1 MPADPVLAIEP
12 LGFPWQTA
20 DPFLFRAFHDDAY
33 PPGNEAMGPVASLEG
48 RNIGQDFAAKDGWS
62 MYHGTTVPGFPA
74 HPHRGFE
81 TVTIVR
87 RGLIDHSDSMGAV
100 SRFGAGDV
108 QWLTAG
114 RGIVHA
120 EMFPLL
126 DAVNANPLQLFQ
138 IWLNLPAAS
147 KMVPPHFQMLWSED
161 IPHRVYNDANGGD
174 TTVTTLAGRM
184 ADLSA
189 PPPPPESWAAHA
201 ENDVAIVTLKLT
213 PGATWTLPAATGMGT
228 RRRLYFFRGT
238 HLKVAGQEFPPGTMM
253 EVRADADLLLANG
266 DDIAELLMLQGRPIG
281 EPVVK
286 YGPFVM
292 NTEDEIS
299 QAIDDFRRRQ
309 YGEWPW
315 TRPDPV
321 HLREFGRFAIHA
333 DGTAE
338 HKN

>member
-1 MPADPVLAIEP
+1 
-12 LGFPWQTA
+12 
-20 DPFLFRAFHDDAY
+20 
-33 PPGNEAMGPVASLEG
+33 MGPAADLAG
-48 RNIGQDFAAKDGWS
+48 RDIGQDFAGKDGWR
-62 MYHGTTVPGFPA
+62 MYHGKTVPGFPA

-114 RGIVHA
+114 RGIVHS

-126 DAVNANPLQLFQ
+126 DTANPNPLELFQ
-138 IWLNLPAAS
+138 IWLNLPGEKKMAA
-147 KMVPPHFQMLWSED
+147 PHFRMLWSGD
-161 IPHRVYNDANGGD
+161 IPRQVFVDANGSE
-174 TTVTTLAGRM
+174 TTVTAVAGSIAGM
-184 ADLSA
+184 TA
-189 PPPPPESWAAHA
+189 PPPPPDSWAARA
-201 ENDVAIVTLKLT
+201 DSDVAIVTVRMA
-213 PGATWTLPAATGMGT
+213 PGARWTLPAATGAGT
-228 RRRLYFFRGT
+228 RRRLYYFRGIELT
-238 HLKVAGQEFPPGTMM
+238 VAGQCFPPASLM
-253 EVRADADLLLANG
+253 ELRPDTDVELANG
-266 DDIAELLMLQGRPIG
+266 GDVAELLMLQGRPIG

-299 QAIDDFRRRQ
+299 QAIEDFRRRQ

-315 TRPDPV
+315 MSPDPV

-333 DGTAE
+333 DQTAE
-338 HKN
+338 YPE